1 LRTLTN
7 DAGHRLHDAMKNLGE
22 AYAEVAALGAVLQQI
37 AGAQSLG
44 PIHVHNFDLPVP
56 YMLQAFAGGY
66 GRQQIVFGQQYQ
78 QTGLEIVIDAAGMER
93 EIAAQL
99 RASGIHA

>member
-1 LRTLTN
+1 MR
-7 DAGHRLHDAMKNLGE
+7 
-22 AYAEVAALGAVLQQI
+22 
-37 AGAQSLG
+37 
-44 PIHVHNFDLPVP
+44 NFDLPVP
-56 YMLQAFAGGY
+56 YMLHAFAGGY

-99 RASGIHA
+99 RTSGIHA